1 MINDQYFNQELVL
14 QKIFRLFLMMFKI
27 KPFDRMNSFHSGLL
41 CMHILKYAADICSSL
56 VILFIMRSA
65 LSCLPCCRRI
75 SRVRFKVQRRAEN
88 TSTALCNRAAAPV
101 LYSTHMRT
109 KVYLHASWKHV
120 WFIFFE
126 CLFLQIAK
134 LWSLKVSWSVL
145 APLCISRSS
154 AVWAII

>member
-1 MINDQYFNQELVL
+1 
-14 QKIFRLFLMMFKI
+14 
-27 KPFDRMNSFHSGLL
+27 MNSFHSGLL

-88 TSTALCNRAAAPV
+88 TSTALCNWAAAPV

-120 WFIFFE
+120 WFIFFWMFVSADRKAVISQGQLK
-126 CLFLQIAK
+126 CVGSSLYLKIKCGVGYHLRQGPLHWLLQEPK
-134 LWSLKVSWSVL
+134 
-145 APLCISRSS
+145 RNN
-154 AVWAII
+154 